1 MTRIND
7 FELNIAMKI
16 AANRCL
22 AADVSEFMSLD
33 TEDTVVAPH
42 VEKRVVRKLKSD
54 EWKDV
59 RRISV
64 KALKYAVIALVSAV
78 SLFFGVSMSIQPV
91 RAAFFR
97 AIVTWYEDYVR
108 VTYEASEADAV
119 NYEDDFVTAKVGYL
133 PEGWSITHEHTRKGL
148 YSCDITDSDS
158 GFIRFT
164 QYRDLENGVG
174 VDNNVVEQEIIMIK
188 DDMLEANLFILE
200 DGEYVLIWKDKYM
213 YKLEAENAEMYEL
226 ILIAEGIK

>member
-7 FELNIAMKI
+7 FEFNIAMKI

-22 AADVSEFMSLD
+22 AADVSEFMALD

-108 VTYEASEADAV
+108 VTYEANEPAAA

-133 PEGWSITHEHTRKGL
+133 PEGWSITHEHTKYGI
-148 YSCDITDSDS
+148 YSCDITNSDI
-158 GFIRFT
+158 GVIRYT
-164 QYRDLENGVG
+164 QNKDLDNGINI
-174 VDNNVVEQEIIMIK
+174 DNDVVWQEIIMLK
-188 DDMLEANLFILE
+188 DDTIEADLFILE

-213 YKLEAENAEMYEL
+213 YKLEGENAEVYEL
-226 ILIAEGIK
+226 IMIAEGIE